1 MDQKRAAELLAEN
14 ITAIYGYAH
23 NKLYDPTQADDLAGE
38 IVCQVLTSSDRLREE
53 SAFWGFV
60 WRIADNTFH
69 MYLRRQKFREQVLA
83 LPDEGCEMVWGIYVP
98 SPADAYVQRE
108 TADEE
113 INLLRR
119 ELATLSRHRR
129 EVTVA
134 YYVGQKSC
142 ATIARELG
150 ISVDMVKYHL
160 SQARKQLKEGM
171 NMTRKYGEK
180 SYDPGVFRLDFW
192 GNNNH
197 YDRVFDRRLP
207 GALML
212 AAYDAPMTEAELAVE
227 TGVPAVYLED
237 ELDTLVAAG
246 LMTKK
251 ENRYR
256 TNLII
261 VTDAY
266 EKEFVRRT
274 AEAYETLACELYEAA
289 RALLPNVR
297 KLDFSGRDYD
307 DNRLLWTVLNIILYR
322 GYEMSCFRSP
332 IADPPALPLGGHGFL
347 FGYDNDYENHH
358 FKGITGHTSNQEGTA
373 WFTAINYRV
382 AVSCQIYSHFRFWEK
397 VSVMCDAILGLPSQG
412 DPEVIAMLIRDHMI
426 ESRDGILHPL
436 FPVFTEDSLWR
447 LEEMMIP
454 LRDKI
459 GDFMIEIS
467 DKAEELMRRYV
478 PQDLTEPLAGISDVA
493 KIHHRLDVMA
503 FVMEAMVSKGL
514 LTVPEEPTN
523 LTVFGVRK

>member
-1 MDQKRAAELLAEN
+1 MDRKRAAELLAEN

-60 WRIADNTFH
+60 WRIADNTLRTH
-69 MYLRRQKFREQVLA
+69 LRREKLRARILA
-83 LPDEGCEMVWGIYVP
+83 FPDEGSEWSLGIYVP
-98 SPADAYVQRE
+98 SPADTYAEQEVVGNELY
-108 TADEE
+108 
-113 INLLRR
+113 LLRR

-192 GNNNH
+192 GDNNH
-197 YDRVFDRRLP
+197 YGRVFDRRLP

-212 AAYDAPMTEAELAVE
+212 AAYGAPMTEEELSIE

-237 ELDTLVAAG
+237 ELDTLIAAG
-246 LMTKK
+246 LMAKQGS
-251 ENRYR
+251 RYR

-261 VTDAY
+261 VTDIY
-266 EKEFVRRT
+266 EKEFIRRT

-289 RALLPNVR
+289 RGLLPNIR
-297 KLDFSGRDYD
+297 SLDFSGRDYD
-307 DNRLLWTVLNIILYR
+307 DNRLLWTMLNIVLYR
-322 GYEMSCFRSP
+322 GYEMSCFKSP
-332 IADPPALPLGGHGFL
+332 VSDPPALPLGGNGFL
-347 FGYDNDYENHH
+347 FGYDNNYENHH
-358 FKGITGHTSNQEGTA
+358 FGGIAGHVGNKEGTA
-373 WFTAINYRV
+373 WFSAVNYRV
-382 AVSCQIYSHFRFWEK
+382 AITCQKYDYFRFREK
-397 VSVMCDAILGLPSQG
+397 GQIMCDVILGQPSKE
-412 DPEVIAMLIRDHMI
+412 DPEVVAMLIRDHMI
-426 ESRDGILHPL
+426 ESREGILAPL
-436 FPVFTEDSLWR
+436 FPVFTEESIWQ

-459 GDFMIEIS
+459 GDFMISIS
-467 DKAEELMRRYV
+467 DKAEALLRQYV
-478 PQDLTEPLAGISDVA
+478 PHDLTATLCGISDIA

-503 FVMEAMVSKGL
+503 FVVETMVKKGL

-523 LTVFGVRK
+523 LTIFGVKV

>member
-1 MDQKRAAELLAEN
+1 MDRKRAAELLAEN

-60 WRIADNTFH
+60 WRIADNTLRTH
-69 MYLRRQKFREQVLA
+69 LRREKLRARILA
-83 LPDEGCEMVWGIYVP
+83 FPDEGSEWSLGIYVP
-98 SPADAYVQRE
+98 SPADTYAEQEVVGNELY
-108 TADEE
+108 
-113 INLLRR
+113 LLRR

-192 GNNNH
+192 GDNNH
-197 YDRVFDRRLP
+197 YGHVFDRRLP

-212 AAYDAPMTEAELAVE
+212 AAYDAPMTEGELSIE

-246 LMTKK
+246 LMTKNG
-251 ENRYR
+251 NRYR

-266 EKEFVRRT
+266 EKEFVKRTISEYDALAVELHEAVKTRISDVRR
-274 AEAYETLACELYEAA
+274 
-289 RALLPNVR
+289 
-297 KLDFSGRDYD
+297 LDFSGKDDD
-307 DNRLLWTVLNIILYR
+307 DNRLLWMILNILLYR
-322 GYEMSCFRSP
+322 GYEMSCFKSP
-332 IADPPALPLGGHGFL
+332 VSDPPALPLGGNGFL
-347 FGYDNDYENHH
+347 FGYDNNYENHH
-358 FKGITGHTSNQEGTA
+358 FGGITGRTGNQEGTA
-373 WFTAINYRV
+373 WFSAVNYRV
-382 AVSCQIYSHFRFWEK
+382 AITCQKYDYFRFREK
-397 VSVMCDAILGLPSQG
+397 GQIMCDAILGRPSKE
-412 DPEVIAMLIRDHMI
+412 DPEVIAMLIRDHII
-426 ESRDGILHPL
+426 ESRDGVLHPL
-436 FPVFTEDSLWR
+436 FPVFTEDSIWQ

-454 LRDKI
+454 MRDKI
-459 GDFMIEIS
+459 VDFMISIS
-467 DKAEELMRRYV
+467 DKAETLLRQYV
-478 PQDLTEPLAGISDVA
+478 PHDLDTTLCGVADVA

-503 FVMEAMVSKGL
+503 FVLEAMVAKGL
-514 LTVPEEPTN
+514 LTVPDEPTN
-523 LTVFGVRK
+523 LAIFGVKR

>member
-1 MDQKRAAELLAEN
+1 MDRKRAAELLAEN
-14 ITAIYGYAH
+14 ITAIYGYAYG
-23 NKLYDPTQADDLAGE
+23 KLYDRTQADDLAGE
-38 IVCQVLTSSDRLREE
+38 IVCQVLISVERLRDEA
-53 SAFWGFV
+53 AFWGFV
-60 WRIADNTFH
+60 WRVADNTLH
-69 MYLRRQKFREQVLA
+69 TYLRREKLRAQVLA
-83 LPDEGCEMVWGIYVP
+83 FPEEGSELSLGIYIP
-98 SPADAYVQRE
+98 SPAETYAERE

-113 INLLRR
+113 LNLLRR
-119 ELATLSRHRR
+119 ELAILSRHRR

-142 ATIARELG
+142 GAIARELG

-171 NMTRKYGEK
+171 TMTRKYGEK

-192 GNNNH
+192 GDNNH

-207 GALML
+207 GAIML
-212 AAYDAPMTEAELAVE
+212 AAYDAPMSEAELSAE
-227 TGVPAVYLED
+227 TGVPTVYLED

-266 EKEFVRRT
+266 EKEFIKHT

-289 RALLPNVR
+289 CVLLPNVR
-297 KLDFSGRDYD
+297 RLDFSGRDYD
-307 DNRLLWTVLNIILYR
+307 DNRLLWTMLNIVLYR
-322 GYEMSCFRSP
+322 GYGMSCYKSP
-332 IADPPALPLGGHGFL
+332 TSDPPALPLGGNGFL

-358 FKGITGHTSNQEGTA
+358 FCGITGHTSNRERTA
-373 WFTAINYRV
+373 WFAAMNYRV
-382 AVSCQIYSHFRFWEK
+382 AISCQRYDHFRFREK
-397 VSVMCDAILGLPSQG
+397 GTVMCDAILGRPSKE

-426 ESRDGILHPL
+426 ESRDGVLHPL
-436 FPVFTEDSLWR
+436 FPVFTEESIWQ

-459 GDFMIEIS
+459 GDFMISIS
-467 DKAEELMRRYV
+467 DKAEALLRQYV
-478 PQDLTEPLAGISDVA
+478 PGDLTATLCGVSDIA

-503 FVMEAMVSKGL
+503 FVLEAMVGRGL
-514 LTVPEEPTN
+514 LTVPEKPTN
-523 LTVFGVRK
+523 LTIYGVKA

>member
-1 MDQKRAAELLAEN
+1 MDRKRAAELLAEN

-23 NKLYDPTQADDLAGE
+23 NKLYDRAEADDLAGE
-38 IVCQVLTSSDRLREE
+38 IVCQVLTSVERLRDEA
-53 SAFWGFV
+53 AFWGFV
-60 WRIADNTFH
+60 WRVADNTLRTH
-69 MYLRRQKFREQVLA
+69 LRREALRSRTLA
-83 LPDEGCEMVWGIYVP
+83 FPDEGSELSYGVYIS
-98 SPADAYVQRE
+98 SPAETYAERE
-108 TADEE
+108 AADEE
-113 INLLRR
+113 LNLLRR
-119 ELATLSRHRR
+119 ELATLLRHRR

-134 YYVGQKSC
+134 YYVKQKSC
-142 ATIARELG
+142 ATIADELG

-171 NMTRKYGEK
+171 NMTRKYGKK

-192 GNNNH
+192 GDNNH
-197 YDRVFDRRLP
+197 YGYIFDRRLP
-207 GALML
+207 GAIML
-212 AAYDAPMTEAELAVE
+212 AAYEAPLTEEELSVE

-246 LMTKK
+246 LLTKDG
-251 ENRYR
+251 NRYR

-274 AEAYETLACELYEAA
+274 AEAYETLAEELYEAT
-289 RALLPNVR
+289 RVLISDVR

-307 DNRLLWTVLNIILYR
+307 DNRLLWMTLNIILYR
-322 GYEMSCFRSP
+322 GYGISCLKSP
-332 IADPPALPLGGHGFL
+332 VSDPSALPLGGNGFL

-358 FKGITGHTSNQEGTA
+358 FGGIAGRISNKEGTA
-373 WFTAINYRV
+373 WFSAINYRV
-382 AVSCQIYSHFRFWEK
+382 AISCQRYGYFRFREK
-397 VSVMCDAILGLPSQG
+397 AAIMCDAILGRSSKE

-426 ESRDGILHPL
+426 ESRDGKLYPL
-436 FPVFTEDSLWR
+436 FPVFTEDSIWQ

-459 GDFMIEIS
+459 GDFMIHIS
-467 DKAEELMRRYV
+467 DQAEALLRTYV
-478 PQDLTEPLAGISDVA
+478 PRDLTATLGGISDIA

-503 FVMEAMVSKGL
+503 FILEAMVKKGL